1 MTTGVLQVSLLVPP
15 LLNIFVSDVDNG
27 IEYIISNFANN
38 TKLRGGIAILKGK
51 DTVHKALD
59 RLKRWASA
67 TMNEAVQHNEAAQQ
81 VQVSKPGSGN
91 KHVYRLGNE
100 WIDSSPAEKG
110 WGILLD

>member
-59 RLKRWASA
+59 RLKR
-67 TMNEAVQHNEAAQQ
+67 
-81 VQVSKPGSGN
+81 
-91 KHVYRLGNE
+91 
-100 WIDSSPAEKG
+100 
-110 WGILLD
+110 